1 MGLRRR
7 LQELLGLHQAT
18 SAYENGEYDAMDGYP
33 GLSESRAGYG
43 DDASPHS
50 AYEANP
56 YEANP
61 ANNVITMPG
70 ASSFQSELVIM
81 EPYSF
86 QEVPAAIMALRDRKV
101 VVLNLG
107 NLEAEEAQ
115 RSVDYVAGGTFALDG
130 HQERIGKCVFLFTP
144 HSVQITAQTAAAMGG
159 SETPG
164 YPPPPP
170 PPGHR
175 PASTPEQEML
185 RQLKIQTEPDRSAP
199 SRTAGHHLPPM

>member
-1 MGLRRR
+1 MGLRQR

-18 SAYENGEYDAMDGYP
+18 NAYENGEYDDMDGYP
-33 GLSESRAGYG
+33 GLPESMPRESRFGYG
-43 DDASPHS
+43 DDPSHPS
-50 AYEANP
+50 VYEP
-56 YEANP
+56 TTI
-61 ANNVITMPG
+61 NNVIAMPG

-107 NLEAEEAQ
+107 NLDAEEAQ

-144 HSVQITAQTAAAMGG
+144 HSVQITAQTVATVGG
-159 SETPG
+159 GGPS

-170 PPGHR
+170 PPGYLPVATR
-175 PASTPEQEML
+175 EQEML
-185 RQLKIQTEPDRSAP
+185 RQLQIRTRPGGSMGDR
-199 SRTAGHHLPPM
+199 